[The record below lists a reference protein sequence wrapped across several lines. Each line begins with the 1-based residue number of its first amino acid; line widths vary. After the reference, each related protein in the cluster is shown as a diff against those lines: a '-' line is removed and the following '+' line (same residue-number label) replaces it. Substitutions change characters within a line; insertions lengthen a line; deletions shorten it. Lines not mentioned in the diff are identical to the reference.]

1 MAWEFEADRPIYQ
14 QAAEIVRKRI
24 IKGVY
29 PQGSRLPAVRDLAM
43 EAGVNPNTM
52 QRALLLLEES
62 GIVYSQRTAGR
73 FVPEDVQLLE
83 NLRYQMARKQ
93 VLSFVK
99 RMDEL
104 GYGKDYKYAH
114 DYPGHFVDQQ
124 YQPDAIAGTR
134 FWQPADNPQE
144 AKMKQHMD
152 ALWGAKK

>member
-1 MAWEFEADRPIYQ
+1 MAWEFESGLPIYQ
-14 QAAEIVRKRI
+14 QAAEMVRKRI
-24 IKGVY
+24 IKGSY
-29 PQGSRLPAVRDLAM
+29 PQGGRLQAVRDLAM

-73 FVPEDVQLLE
+73 FVTEDVQLLE

-104 GYGKDYKYAH
+104 GYG
-114 DYPGHFVDQQ
+114 
-124 YQPDAIAGTR
+124 PDELEALILRVLREESSAA
-134 FWQPADNPQE
+134 QAVPARMTE
-144 AKMKQHMD
+144 KQD
-152 ALWGAKK
+152 

>member
-1 MAWEFEADRPIYQ
+1 MAWEFESGLPIYQ
-14 QAAEIVRKRI
+14 QAAEMVRKRI
-24 IKGVY
+24 IKGSY
-29 PQGSRLPAVRDLAM
+29 PRGGRLPAVRDLAM

-73 FVPEDVQLLE
+73 FVTEDVQLLE

-104 GYGKDYKYAH
+104 GYG
-114 DYPGHFVDQQ
+114 
-124 YQPDAIAGTR
+124 PDELEALILRVLREESSAA
-134 FWQPADNPQE
+134 QVVPARMTEEQD
-144 AKMKQHMD
+144 
-152 ALWGAKK
+152 

>member
-1 MAWEFEADRPIYQ
+1 MAWEFESGLPIYQ
-14 QAAEIVRKRI
+14 QAAEMVRKRI
-24 IKGVY
+24 IKGSY
-29 PQGSRLPAVRDLAM
+29 PRGGRLPAVRDLAM

-73 FVPEDVQLLE
+73 FVTEDVQLLE

-104 GYGKDYKYAH
+104 GYG
-114 DYPGHFVDQQ
+114 
-124 YQPDAIAGTR
+124 PDEL
-134 FWQPADNPQE
+134 E
-144 AKMKQHMD
+144 ALILRVLREESSAAQAVPSRMTEKQD
-152 ALWGAKK
+152 

>member
-1 MAWEFEADRPIYQ
+1 MAWEFESGLPIYQ
-14 QAAEIVRKRI
+14 QAAEMVRKRI
-24 IKGVY
+24 IKGSY
-29 PQGSRLPAVRDLAM
+29 PRGGRLPAVRDLAM

-73 FVPEDVQLLE
+73 FVTEDVKLLE

-104 GYGKDYKYAH
+104 GYG
-114 DYPGHFVDQQ
+114 
-124 YQPDAIAGTR
+124 PDELEALILRVLREESSAA
-134 FWQPADNPQE
+134 QAVPARMTEEQD
-144 AKMKQHMD
+144 
-152 ALWGAKK
+152 

>member
-52 QRALLLLEES
+52 QRALLTLEES
-62 GIVYSQRTAGR
+62 GLVYSQRTSGR
-73 FVPEDVQLLE
+73 FVSEDESLLE
-83 NLRYQMARKQ
+83 VQKYQSARRQ

-104 GYGKDYKYAH
+104 GYSADEL
-114 DYPGHFVDQQ
+114 
-124 YQPDAIAGTR
+124 GTLINR
-134 FWQPADNPQE
+134 VVHE
-144 AKMKQHMD
+144 ESET
-152 ALWGAKK
+152 G